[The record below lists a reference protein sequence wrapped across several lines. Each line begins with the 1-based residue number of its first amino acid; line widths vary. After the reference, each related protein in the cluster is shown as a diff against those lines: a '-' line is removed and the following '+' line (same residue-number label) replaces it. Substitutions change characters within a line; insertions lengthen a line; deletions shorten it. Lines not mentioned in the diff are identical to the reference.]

1 MGTSAGP
8 DTTRGPVATF
18 GVSAKR
24 SVVRRA
30 MQAATA
36 ATQALATA
44 KAELATAEAL
54 EATATASIAAGDPN
68 DVRGH

>member
-1 MGTSAGP
+1 
-8 DTTRGPVATF
+8 
-18 GVSAKR
+18 
-24 SVVRRA
+24 

-54 EATATASIAAGDPN
+54 EATAKASIAVGDPN
-68 DVRGH
+68 DVTAVKLDKVMADKNTSIEYETVP